1 MLELDITTFEAVE
14 SQPAVPAKAG
24 RLLDKLAMVSNERRL
39 APVVVGETQLERN
52 DYRQSFLFGWRF

>member
-14 SQPAVPAKAG
+14 SQPAVPVKAA
-24 RLLDKLAMVSNERRL
+24 RLLDKLAMVSNVQP
-39 APVVVGETQLERN
+39 APVVVGESLSERN